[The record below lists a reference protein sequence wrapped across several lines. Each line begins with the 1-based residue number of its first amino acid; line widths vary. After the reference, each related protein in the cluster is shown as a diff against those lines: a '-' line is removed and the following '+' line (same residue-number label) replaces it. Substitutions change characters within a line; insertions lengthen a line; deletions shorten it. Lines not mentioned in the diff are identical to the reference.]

1 MRDMERKPV
10 TKAIGII
17 GAGLGGL
24 TLARVL
30 HLNGI
35 EATIFEAEA
44 SAGARTQGGL
54 LDIHEHNGQPALKAA
69 GLYQDFLKLVR
80 PAEDAKRVV
89 DKDGTILLDIPGNLS
104 SQRPEVDRGELRAML
119 LDSLPEGA
127 IIWGRK
133 ATSITSTGGGR
144 HEVTF
149 ADTSIFVADLLI
161 GADGAWS
168 KVRPL
173 LTEAKPIYSGTC
185 FLEIA
190 HPADSA
196 DTEELT
202 DLVGTGTLMAISPG
216 KGILVHRNAD
226 GSLSGYVALNR
237 PEDWI
242 RSIDFS
248 DACTGRAVLAE
259 EFDGWAPRLV
269 NFITASTMDEPALRP
284 IYALP
289 VDHEWSRV
297 SGLTLVGDAAHLM
310 SPFAGEGA
318 NLAMYDGAQL
328 GQAIITNPSD
338 LEDAVDRYER
348 ELFGRTREV
357 AAMSAQNLEL
367 FFGETAPHSVV
378 SLFKS
383 LA

>member
-1 MRDMERKPV
+1 
-10 TKAIGII
+10 
-17 GAGLGGL
+17 
-24 TLARVL
+24 
-30 HLNGI
+30 
-35 EATIFEAEA
+35 
-44 SAGARTQGGL
+44 
-54 LDIHEHNGQPALKAA
+54 
-69 GLYQDFLKLVR
+69 
-80 PAEDAKRVV
+80 
-89 DKDGTILLDIPGNLS
+89 
-104 SQRPEVDRGELRAML
+104 
-119 LDSLPEGA
+119 
-127 IIWGRK
+127 
-133 ATSITSTGGGR
+133 
-144 HEVTF
+144 
-149 ADTSIFVADLLI
+149 
-161 GADGAWS
+161 
-168 KVRPL
+168 
-173 LTEAKPIYSGTC
+173 
-185 FLEIA
+185 
-190 HPADSA
+190 
-196 DTEELT
+196 
-202 DLVGTGTLMAISPG
+202 LVGTGTLMAISPG

-367 FFGETAPHSVV
+367 FFGETAPHRVV